1 MIVVRTKEELQEA
14 IKNKVDSI
22 RIEDPYAKT
31 FANAVRSRR
40 RKAKVAKG
48 GYWIWSFSSNR
59 WFSCRSVYR
68 RRFFSGNCYG
78 CNSYGTYRWYC
89 NYKYGR
95 ISNDSWFCCLCSQ
108 QEIYHK
114 DR

>member
-48 GYWIWSFSSNR
+48 AIGFGALAVIGGLAAAPFTGGASLA
-59 WFSCRSVYR
+59 
-68 RRFFSGNCYG
+68 G